1 MNLDINLRQKI
12 SKYYFLSALFIFF
25 ACSQNEIFLNLKNL
39 EWENRIIIVLS
50 DKNTFVKEQ
59 IDELRIYPEEI
70 IDRDLVIIYSEGD
83 DLIVSFD
90 GFKSKNKIDEA
101 SYLNIHKKYYDKDSR
116 FLLIGKDGG
125 IKIDKN
131 EFIESKEIFRI
142 IDDMP
147 MRKIEMKN
155 K

>member
-1 MNLDINLRQKI
+1 MNLAQKI
-12 SKYYFLSALFIFF
+12 LKYYLLSALLLFF

-39 EWENRIIIVLS
+39 EWEKRLIIVLS

-90 GFKSKNKIDEA
+90 GFESKNKIDEA

>member
-1 MNLDINLRQKI
+1 MNLLQKI
-12 SKYYFLSALFIFF
+12 SKYYLLSSLFLFV
-25 ACSQNEIFLNLKNL
+25 ACSQNEIFFNLKNL

-50 DKNTFVKEQ
+50 DKNNFVKQQ
-59 IDELRIYPEEI
+59 IDDLRNYSEEI

-125 IKIDKN
+125 IKIEKN
-131 EFIESKEIFRI
+131 EFIESKEIFKI

>member
-1 MNLDINLRQKI
+1 MNLLQKI
-12 SKYYFLSALFIFF
+12 SKYYLLSSLFLFV
-25 ACSQNEIFLNLKNL
+25 ACSQNEIFFNLKNL

-50 DKNTFVKEQ
+50 DKNNFVKQQ
-59 IDELRIYPEEI
+59 IDDLRNYSEEI

-90 GFKSKNKIDEA
+90 GFESKNKIDEA

-125 IKIDKN
+125 IKIEKN
-131 EFIESKEIFRI
+131 EFIESKEIFKI

>member
-1 MNLDINLRQKI
+1 MNLRQKI
-12 SKYYFLSALFIFF
+12 SKYYLLSALFIFF

-39 EWENRIIIVLS
+39 EWENRIIIILS
-50 DKNTFVKEQ
+50 DKNTFVKQQ

-101 SYLNIHKKYYDKDSR
+101 SYLNIHKKYYY
-116 FLLIGKDGG
+116 
-125 IKIDKN
+125 
-131 EFIESKEIFRI
+131 
-142 IDDMP
+142 
-147 MRKIEMKN
+147 
-155 K
+155 

>member
-1 MNLDINLRQKI
+1 MNLLEKI
-12 SKYYFLSALFIFF
+12 SKYYLLSSLFLFV
-25 ACSQNEIFLNLKNL
+25 ACSQNEIFFNLKNL

-50 DKNTFVKEQ
+50 DKNNFVKQQ
-59 IDELRIYPEEI
+59 IDDLRNYSEEI

-90 GFKSKNKIDEA
+90 GFESKNKIDEA

-131 EFIESKEIFRI
+131 EFIESKEIFKI

>member
-1 MNLDINLRQKI
+1 MNLRQKI
-12 SKYYFLSALFIFF
+12 SKYYLLSALFIFF

-39 EWENRIIIVLS
+39 EWEKRIIIVLS

-83 DLIVSFD
+83 DLIVSLD
-90 GFKSKNKIDEA
+90 GFESKNKIDEA

-147 MRKIEMKN
+147 MRKIEMKS

>member
-1 MNLDINLRQKI
+1 MNLLQKI
-12 SKYYFLSALFIFF
+12 SKYYLLSSLFLFV
-25 ACSQNEIFLNLKNL
+25 ACSQNEIFFNLKNL

-50 DKNTFVKEQ
+50 DKNNFVKQQ
-59 IDELRIYPEEI
+59 IDDLRNYSEEI

-90 GFKSKNKIDEA
+90 GFESKNKIDEA

-131 EFIESKEIFRI
+131 EFIESKEIFKI